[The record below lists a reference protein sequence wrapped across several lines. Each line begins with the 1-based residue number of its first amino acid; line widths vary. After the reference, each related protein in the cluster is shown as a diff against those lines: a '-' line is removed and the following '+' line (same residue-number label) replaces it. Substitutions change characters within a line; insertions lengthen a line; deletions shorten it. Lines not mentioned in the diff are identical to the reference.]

1 LKFALAQD
9 EDPSMHTFVLIVASS
24 EANLVRDVCY
34 DFDKATTKRNAIRQQ
49 IDRNREHAAAR
60 EDLLTK
66 AEAKLS
72 AAIAAVRR
80 SSSAEG

>member
-1 LKFALAQD
+1 
-9 EDPSMHTFVLIVASS
+9 MHTFVLIVASS